1 MSLAT
6 GSSDLNIVNNY
17 CKYLNRKVTV
27 KTTKTSHTGSLK
39 CIDPLTQTI
48 ALVVNDSTAK
58 TSKLVIVMSHSITSI
73 QVVDD
78 IDLSDDI
85 TYDLSQFLSST
96 LSEQNKE
103 KLSEE
108 ELLSRKDNV
117 MKWLHKSRIPCE
129 ELDDGSL
136 CIAYALT
143 LSPPYTRDQC
153 VCANERV
160 LHQIQTL
167 LDSIA
172 LDG

>member
-1 MSLAT
+1 M
-6 GSSDLNIVNNY
+6 
-17 CKYLNRKVTV
+17 VTV
-27 KTTKTSHTGSLK
+27 KTVKTCHTGSLK

-48 ALVVNDSTAK
+48 ALVVNDSAAK
-58 TSKLVIVMSHSITSI
+58 TSKLVIVMSHSIKSI
-73 QVVDD
+73 QLVDD

-96 LSEQNKE
+96 V
-103 KLSEE
+103 SEE
-108 ELLSRKDNV
+108 LVNNLTDEELISRKDNV
-117 MKWLHKSRIPCE
+117 IKWLQKSRIPCE
-129 ELDDGSL
+129 ELDDGTL

-167 LDSIA
+167 LDSMA
-172 LDG
+172 PQTNQ